1 MRGRLSRALAAMAII
16 GFCTTWAH
24 AQEAEEIPPAESA
37 PATEAAPAAAPAAE
51 AAPAPEARP
60 APRRDATYELTLR
73 ELEDELNELKDDIFG
88 SKTRLLQL
96 RQQIL
101 NDPIGG
107 SRAVLVLRDD
117 AGARFDLVSVS
128 IGLDGNQIFSATDA
142 TRDLDGIDNEQVFDG
157 AMTPGLHNISVGLEY
172 VGNGFG
178 MFSYMNGYR
187 VAVRASQQV
196 MIEDGMTA
204 EITIRGFEDASGG
217 AAYEERPSIEFRT
230 RTYETSEDSLTLTDG
245 GEDL

>member
-1 MRGRLSRALAAMAII
+1 MRGRLSRALAALAMI
-16 GFCTTWAH
+16 GFCAPWAH
-24 AQEAEEIPPAESA
+24 AQDAAESETPTSGSAVEA
-37 PATEAAPAAAPAAE
+37 PSEAPAAAPA
-51 AAPAPEARP
+51 EARP
-60 APRRDATYELTLR
+60 APQRDATYELTLR

-107 SRAVLVLRDD
+107 SRVVLVLRDD

-142 TRDLDGIDNEQVFDG
+142 TRDLDGIDDEQVFDG
-157 AMTPGLHNISVGLEY
+157 AMTPGLHNISIGLEY

-204 EITIRGFEDASGG
+204 EITIRGYEDASGG

-230 RTYETSEDSLTLTDG
+230 RTYETSEEGLTLTNG